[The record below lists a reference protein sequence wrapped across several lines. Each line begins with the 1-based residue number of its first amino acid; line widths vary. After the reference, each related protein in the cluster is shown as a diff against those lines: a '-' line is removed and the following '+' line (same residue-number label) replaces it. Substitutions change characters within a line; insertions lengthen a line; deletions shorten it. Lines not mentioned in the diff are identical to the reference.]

1 MDSVV
6 SVGERD
12 GAAVSAAR
20 RETPRGV
27 RQCLGQVPG
36 GHPDLTFGRQ
46 EKECPLGRCG
56 LHSGETLCRAALHLQ
71 DCQGQKPKPLSRM
84 RARCQPSGA
93 ETAHGCH
100 SAGHDCWASGQKQ
113 SPPNGPITSPR
124 ARSGAWHAWGA
135 SSVCC
140 PQYRQIT
147 LCQSGLWDE
156 TARACPCLSHLL
168 CEGLI
173 SGQVLGGFP

>member
-12 GAAVSAAR
+12 GATVSAAR

-56 LHSGETLCRAALHLQ
+56 LHLGETLCRAALHLQ

-93 ETAHGCH
+93 ESAHGCH

-140 PQYRQIT
+140 PQYWQVT

-156 TARACPCLSHLL
+156 TAPGMSLPLSPP
-168 CEGLI
+168 
-173 SGQVLGGFP
+173 V